1 MTLRPLDPV
10 PGDDDAA
17 AEAVS
22 VPVPAGLP
30 AETRQALEFAVRA
43 AAEAVMAGRVRVT
56 EAPAGSDTAELAFDV
71 RRSAVPDVLTE
82 HPRPPSRPAA
92 QPSPESP
99 DPSEPPEQAGPG
111 RAERRAAL
119 VARIRAAN
127 AETLERL
134 KDL

>member
-1 MTLRPLDPV
+1 MTLRPLDLV
-10 PGDDDAA
+10 PGDDDAV
-17 AEAVS
+17 EESLS
-22 VPVPAGLP
+22 VRLPAGLP

-56 EAPAGSDTAELAFDV
+56 EAPAGSDTAELAFEV
-71 RRSAVPDVLTE
+71 RQSEVPDALTE
-82 HPRPPSRPAA
+82 QSQEPGQQSR
-92 QPSPESP
+92 S
-99 DPSEPPEQAGPG
+99 
-111 RAERRAAL
+111 ERRAAM

>member
-1 MTLRPLDPV
+1 MTMRPLDLV
-10 PGDDDAA
+10 PGDGDAV
-17 AEAVS
+17 EESLS
-22 VPVPAGLP
+22 VRLPVGLP

-56 EAPAGSDTAELAFDV
+56 ESAAGSDTAELAFEV
-71 RRSAVPDVLTE
+71 RQSEVPEALTE
-82 HPRPPSRPAA
+82 
-92 QPSPESP
+92 
-99 DPSEPPEQAGPG
+99 QAPQGK
-111 RAERRAAL
+111 AERRAAM